1 VARCAEL
8 QPRHVPVFHQ
18 VDLVD
23 IEALQT
29 TIAAVIGDVGP
40 ITVLV
45 NNAASDDR
53 HTWQEVTPEYW
64 DDRIAVNLRHY
75 FFAIQAD
82 RGAALVDQLAEGA
95 RHAPTFRAVDLVDV
109 EATQRVIGELEA
121 ELGGFDVLVNNAASD
136 DRHTWQEMTADYWDD
151 RLNTNLR
158 HYFFTIQSVA
168 PGMIERG
175 RGSIINVGSSS
186 YMMQED
192 FFPGYAIAKSG
203 VEGITRT
210 LARTFGPEGVRVNTV
225 LPGWVATER
234 QLEKWWSPEG
244 EAGTLADQAIKRRI
258 YPREFAQMVL
268 FLAADDGAACTA
280 QQFLVDGGR
289 F

>member
-1 VARCAEL
+1 MTDPIAAPDVTYASYPSLVDRTVLITGGADGIGAGIVEEFAKQGSMVVFLDINAEKAAATIERCAGARH
-8 QPRHVPVFHQ
+8 QPRFFD

-23 IEALQT
+23 IDALQQ
-29 TIAAVIGDVGP
+29 AVATVLAEIGAVN
-40 ITVLV
+40 VLV

-64 DDRIAVNLRHY
+64 DDRFAVNLRHY
-75 FFAIQAD
+75 FFAIQA
-82 RGAALVDQLAEGA
+82 
-95 RHAPTFRAVDLVDV
+95 
-109 EATQRVIGELEA
+109 
-121 ELGGFDVLVNNAASD
+121 
-136 DRHTWQEMTADYWDD
+136 
-151 RLNTNLR
+151 
-158 HYFFTIQSVA
+158 VA
-168 PGMIERG
+168 PAMIEAKS
-175 RGSIINVGSSS
+175 GSIINIGSSS

-210 LARTFGPEGVRVNTV
+210 MARTFGPDGVRVNTV

-234 QLEKWWSPEG
+234 QLTKWWSSEG
-244 EAGTLADQAIKRRI
+244 EDETLHNQAIKRRI
-258 YPREFAQMVL
+258 YPAEFAQMVL

-289 F
+289 H

>member
-1 VARCAEL
+1 MTDPTAAPDATYASYPSLVDRTVLITGGADGIGAGMVAEFVKQGAKVAFLDINAEKGAELVARCREME
-8 QPRHVPVFHQ
+8 PRHVPRFHQ

-29 TIAAVIGDVGP
+29 TIADAIEELGP

-75 FFAIQAD
+75 FFAIQA
-82 RGAALVDQLAEGA
+82 
-95 RHAPTFRAVDLVDV
+95 
-109 EATQRVIGELEA
+109 
-121 ELGGFDVLVNNAASD
+121 
-136 DRHTWQEMTADYWDD
+136 
-151 RLNTNLR
+151 
-158 HYFFTIQSVA
+158 VA
-168 PGMIERG
+168 PGMLAAEH
-175 RGSIINVGSSS
+175 GSIVNIGSSS

-210 LARTFGPEGVRVNTV
+210 LARTFGSSGVRVNTV

-234 QLEKWWSPEG
+234 QLTKWWSPEG
-244 EAGTLADQAIKRRI
+244 EEGTLADQAIKRRI
-258 YPREFAQMVL
+258 YPAEFAQMVL

-289 F
+289 R

>member
-1 VARCAEL
+1 MTDQAATHPVAYASYPSLVDRTVLITGGADGIGAALVEQFTAQGSKVAFVDVNAARAAETIERCNRSE
-8 QPRHVPVFHQ
+8 PRHVPRFHE

-23 IEALQT
+23 IEALR
-29 TIAAVIGDVGP
+29 AAVEQIRADLCG

-53 HTWQEVTPEYW
+53 HGWEDMTIEYW
-64 DDRIAVNLRHY
+64 NDRMNTNLRHY
-75 FFAIQAD
+75 FFAIQA
-82 RGAALVDQLAEGA
+82 
-95 RHAPTFRAVDLVDV
+95 
-109 EATQRVIGELEA
+109 
-121 ELGGFDVLVNNAASD
+121 
-136 DRHTWQEMTADYWDD
+136 
-151 RLNTNLR
+151 
-158 HYFFTIQSVA
+158 VA
-168 PGMIERG
+168 PGMIADQH
-175 RGSIINVGSSS
+175 GSIINIGSSS

-210 LARTFGPEGVRVNTV
+210 MARTFGPDNIRVNTV
-225 LPGWVATER
+225 MPGWVATDR
-234 QLEKWWSPEG
+234 QLSKWWTPEG
-244 EAGTLADQAIKRRI
+244 EAGTLRDQALKRRI
-258 YPREFAQMVL
+258 TPVEFSQMVL

>member
-1 VARCAEL
+1 MDRTCLVTGGADGIGAAIVEELAAQGAKVAFLDLQADKAAEVATRAVEAGADHG
-8 QPRHVPVFHQ
+8 PIHRI
-18 VDLVD
+18 VDLRD
-23 IEALQT
+23 IETMQ
-29 TIAAVIGDVGP
+29 AAIMEMAAEIGDF
-40 ITVLV
+40 TVLV

-53 HTWQEVTPEYW
+53 HTWE
-64 DDRIAVNLRHY
+64 
-75 FFAIQAD
+75 
-82 RGAALVDQLAEGA
+82 
-95 RHAPTFRAVDLVDV
+95 
-109 EATQRVIGELEA
+109 
-121 ELGGFDVLVNNAASD
+121 
-136 DRHTWQEMTADYWDD
+136 EMTPDYWDD

-158 HYFFTIQSVA
+158 HQFFAIQAVA
-168 PGMIERG
+168 PAMIAAEH
-175 RGSIINVGSSS
+175 GSIINIGSSS

-210 LARTFGPEGVRVNTV
+210 MARTFGPHGVRVNTV

-258 YPREFAQMVL
+258 YAKEFAQMVL

-280 QQFLVDGGR
+280 QEFLVDGGR
-289 F
+289 R

>member
-1 VARCAEL
+1 MTDPTQPPPAEYASYPSLVDRTVFVTGGADGIGSALVEQFVLQGSRVGFADINTAKAQETLARCADAEPRH
-8 QPRHVPVFHQ
+8 QPRFYEI
-18 VDLVD
+18 DLLD
-23 IEALQT
+23 IAGLQKVLT
-29 TIAAVIGDVGP
+29 TARGDLGS

-53 HTWQEVTPEYW
+53 HTWDEMTPEYW
-64 DDRIAVNLRHY
+64 DNRLNTNLRHY
-75 FFAIQAD
+75 FFAIQA
-82 RGAALVDQLAEGA
+82 
-95 RHAPTFRAVDLVDV
+95 
-109 EATQRVIGELEA
+109 
-121 ELGGFDVLVNNAASD
+121 
-136 DRHTWQEMTADYWDD
+136 
-151 RLNTNLR
+151 
-158 HYFFTIQSVA
+158 VA
-168 PGMIERG
+168 PGMIEDQN
-175 RGSIINVGSSS
+175 GSIINIGSSS

-210 LARTFGPEGVRVNTV
+210 LARTFGPDNVRVNTV

-234 QLEKWWSPEG
+234 QLTKWWSPEG
-244 EAGTLADQAIKRRI
+244 EEGTLRDQAIKRRI
-258 YPREFAQMVL
+258 YPAEFAQMVL

>member
-1 VARCAEL
+1 MTDEAATPTPAYASYPSLVDRTVLITGGADGIGAALVEQFTAQGSKVAFVDVNAARAAETIERCQRDE
-8 QPRHVPVFHQ
+8 PRHVPRFYE

-23 IEALQT
+23 IDALR
-29 TIAAVIGDVGP
+29 AAVTQIRTDLDG

-53 HTWQEVTPEYW
+53 HGWE
-64 DDRIAVNLRHY
+64 D
-75 FFAIQAD
+75 
-82 RGAALVDQLAEGA
+82 
-95 RHAPTFRAVDLVDV
+95 
-109 EATQRVIGELEA
+109 
-121 ELGGFDVLVNNAASD
+121 
-136 DRHTWQEMTADYWDD
+136 MTVDYWND

-158 HYFFTIQSVA
+158 HYFFAIQAVA
-168 PGMIERG
+168 PGMIADQH
-175 RGSIINVGSSS
+175 GSIINIGSSS

-192 FFPGYAIAKSG
+192 FFPGYAIAKSA

-210 LARTFGPEGVRVNTV
+210 MARTFGPDNIRVNTV
-225 LPGWVATER
+225 MPGWVATER
-234 QLEKWWSPEG
+234 QLTKWWTPEG
-244 EAGTLADQAIKRRI
+244 EAGTLRDQALKRRI
-258 YPREFAQMVL
+258 TPAEFSQMVL